1 MASKRETELSLFDL
15 SGVCIHVPMCV
26 HTCVGQKL
34 TGYLS
39 QLLSISF
46 IETGLSLNLD
56 FTDLAKP
63 VGQGVLGSTCL
74 CRPSAGIISTH
85 HYAWLFT
92 QVPGI

>member
-15 SGVCIHVPMCV
+15 CRVCIHVPMCM
-26 HTCVGQKL
+26 HACVGQKL

-56 FTDLAKP
+56 FTALAKP
-63 VGQGVLGSTCL
+63 VGQGVHTPLCL
-74 CRPSAGIISTH
+74 AFYTGAKYLKRSLTWWQA
-85 HYAWLFT
+85 
-92 QVPGI
+92 